1 MVIYI
6 NCCFCYEKFCVVL
19 LLNCSFLFWIFLWR
33 LHVWG
38 HFCLCYNDQKLV
50 TETEYIKNYGIKDG
64 DQVCVGFSF
73 LFLGYVCYKDVDL
86 LSELEFLEW
95 FTVGKCMLRM
105 RKVYCLC
112 MDVYLSTYQLLY
124 IHTHTHTH
132 HTDKIF
138 NPIVIHILCIPQ
150 SSVFLSIASDFQT

>member
-1 MVIYI
+1 M
-6 NCCFCYEKFCVVL
+6 
-19 LLNCSFLFWIFLWR
+19 WR

-95 FTVGKCMLRM
+95 FTVGKCMLDE
-105 RKVYCLC
+105 KSVLPLYGCVFVDLP
-112 MDVYLSTYQLLY
+112 VIVY
-124 IHTHTHTH
+124 IHTHTH
-132 HTDKIF
+132 I
-138 NPIVIHILCIPQ
+138 ILIK
-150 SSVFLSIASDFQT
+150 FSILL